1 MKKSLLSLLFL
12 GTYAIL
18 NAQISDA
25 QSGATRTVTT
35 GASYANEVFYH
46 FDNGS
51 VKTVARNTWDIAFI
65 TDQMEISILANNGNG
80 INVYTYPDGS
90 IANWDE
96 TLDITNVS
104 TWPKMYNSYATWFVG
119 ALVTNAI
126 PGDQLDYGWGTY
138 NTGNHTI
145 SGDSIFIVKLS
156 DATYRKLAIVQKNAV
171 ENTWTFKY
179 ANLDGTNEQQVNFDA
194 DDYSSFNFIHYSI
207 LNQAIVEQEAPATDW
222 QLLFTKY
229 YDTSIPY
236 NVAGVLTSPN
246 VSVQEVRQSNLDQST
261 FTAYND
267 QAFTD
272 VINTI
277 GSDWKSYNMET
288 SAYDLID
295 TVVYF
300 VQVENGDVW
309 KMYFTGFGGMSTGT
323 FTFNQENLTQTSV
336 PSVNGLFTTVYPN
349 PSTERVSCIFDM
361 SGDVTLNVYQLNG
374 ALVYQSQMSAQ
385 EKLNQAVIEVSQWPA
400 GMYQIVLSNGNETST
415 SKFVKL

>member
-18 NAQISDA
+18 NAQITDA

-35 GASYANEVFYH
+35 GASYANEIYYH

-65 TDQMEISILANNGNG
+65 TDQMEIGILANNGNG
-80 INVYTYPDGS
+80 VDVYTYPDGA

-96 TLDITNVS
+96 TLDITNIS
-104 TWPKMYNSYATWFVG
+104 TWTKMYNSNDTWLGG
-119 ALVTNAI
+119 ALVANAI
-126 PGDQLDYGWGTY
+126 PGDEFDYGWGTY
-138 NTGNHTI
+138 NMGNHTI
-145 SGDSIFIVKLS
+145 AGDSIFIIKLS

-171 ENTWTFKY
+171 QNTWTFKY

-194 DDYSSFNFIHYSI
+194 DDYSNFYFIHYSI
-207 LNQAIVEQEAPATDW
+207 LNQSIVEQEAPAADW

-236 NVAGVLTSPN
+236 NVTGVLTSPN
-246 VSVQEVRQSNLDQST
+246 VYVQEVRQSNLDQGT
-261 FTAYND
+261 FTAYDD

-277 GSDWKSYNMET
+277 GSDWKSYNMGT
-288 SAYDLID
+288 SAYDLTD

-309 KMYFTGFGGMSTGT
+309 KMYFTGFSGMSTGT
-323 FTFNQENLTQTSV
+323 YTFNQENLTQTSV
-336 PSVNGLFTTVYPN
+336 PTVNGLFTTVYPN

-361 SGDVTLNVYQLNG
+361 SGDVTLNVYQING

-400 GMYQIVLSNGNETST
+400 GMYQIVLSNGSETST
-415 SKFVKL
+415 TKFVKL